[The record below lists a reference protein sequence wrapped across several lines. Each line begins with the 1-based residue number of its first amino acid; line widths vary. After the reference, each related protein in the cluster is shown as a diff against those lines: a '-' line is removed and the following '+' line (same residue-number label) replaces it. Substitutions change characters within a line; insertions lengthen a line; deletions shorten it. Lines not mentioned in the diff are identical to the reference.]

1 MKKEGNG
8 VYVFVIKGKVK
19 IGDQI
24 LNDRDG
30 FGIWDAESFVL
41 EAEENSEILLM
52 EVPMELPK

>member
-1 MKKEGNG
+1 M
-8 VYVFVIKGKVK
+8 IKGKAK

-24 LNDRDG
+24 LDDRDG